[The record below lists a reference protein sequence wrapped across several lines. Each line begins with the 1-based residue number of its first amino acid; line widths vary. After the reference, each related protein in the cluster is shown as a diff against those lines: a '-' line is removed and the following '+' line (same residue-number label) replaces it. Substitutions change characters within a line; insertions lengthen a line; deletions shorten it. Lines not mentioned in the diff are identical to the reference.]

1 MEDLYNDSD
10 KQLAPFLRELADSV
24 DSKELEKDQLKCIGE
39 FFMSYKFYEKRNGLD
54 KKEDEEDEEE
64 MDVVKF
70 ITMGWWV
77 YTQIL
82 KDEKDKKDNNPD
94 PPITD
99 PE

>member
-10 KQLAPFLRELADSV
+10 KKLAPFIRELADSV

-39 FFMSYKFYEKRNGLD
+39 FFMSYKFYEKRNGWD
-54 KKEDEEDEEE
+54 KKEEDENEE
-64 MDVVKF
+64 NEEIDVVKF

-82 KDEKDKKDNNPD
+82 KDEKDNNPD